1 MDPVESIE
9 KHTRYLAEES
19 ARKVGRDRG
28 ASATLEGRL
37 VKGGTQQFNPEALL
51 AITAKEAL
59 ELHVQAIHLS
69 HLLIGTP
76 ALNAAAERPGFL
88 TPEAEGMLNRIGAE
102 AQKISDITRSTSEIL
117 STLISRS
124 EIDRPF

>member
-28 ASATLEGRL
+28 AAALEGRL
-37 VKGGTQQFNPEALL
+37 VKGGATQQFNPEALL
-51 AITAKEAL
+51 AVTAKEAL

-76 ALNAAAERPGFL
+76 PITAERPGFNA
-88 TPEAEGMLNRIGAE
+88 PDAEGVLNRLGAE
-102 AQKISDITRSTSEIL
+102 AQKISDIMHSTADIL

>member
-9 KHTRYLAEES
+9 KHTRYLADEA

-28 ASATLEGRL
+28 AASIEGRL

-51 AITAKEAL
+51 AMTAKEAL

-76 ALNAAAERPGFL
+76 PITAERPGFNA
-88 TPEAEGMLNRIGAE
+88 PDAEGVLNRLGAE
-102 AQKISDITRSTSEIL
+102 AQKLSDIMHSTADIL

-124 EIDRPF
+124 EIDQPF

>member
-19 ARKVGRDRG
+19 ARKVVRGDRG
-28 ASATLEGRL
+28 PAATLEGRL

-51 AITAKEAL
+51 AVTAKEAL

-76 ALNAAAERPGFL
+76 PITAERPGFNA
-88 TPEAEGMLNRIGAE
+88 PDAEGVLNRLGAE
-102 AQKISDITRSTSEIL
+102 AQKLSDIMHSTADIL